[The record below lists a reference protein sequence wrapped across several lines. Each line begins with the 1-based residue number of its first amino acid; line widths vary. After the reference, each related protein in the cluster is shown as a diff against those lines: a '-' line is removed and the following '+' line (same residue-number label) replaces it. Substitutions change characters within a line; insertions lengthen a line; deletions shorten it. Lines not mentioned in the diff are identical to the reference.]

1 MNLIR
6 EMLSYPFLVRA
17 LAGGMM
23 VSLCAS
29 LLGVSLVLRRYS
41 MIGDGLSHVSF
52 GALSIALAM
61 GWSPLRISIPVV
73 VLAAFFLPGMDG
85 VHGWRILM
93 RDRHKHASPNS
104 AQAEAACA
112 GALHLRL
119 AGDAW
124 YFGILHKKPFIGDDD
139 RPVCPM
145 DIKRANRLMF
155 AAEVIL
161 MAVLAAAL
169 FLA

>member
-73 VLAAFFLPGMDG
+73 VLAAFSCSGLRRTAGLKAMQPLPLYQPAP
-85 VHGWRILM
+85 WR
-93 RDRHKHASPNS
+93 
-104 AQAEAACA
+104 
-112 GALHLRL
+112 
-119 AGDAW
+119 
-124 YFGILHKKPFIGDDD
+124 
-139 RPVCPM
+139 
-145 DIKRANRLMF
+145 
-155 AAEVIL
+155 
-161 MAVLAAAL
+161 
-169 FLA
+169 

>member
-52 GALSIALAM
+52 GALSIALDASYCRM
-61 GWSPLRISIPVV
+61 KDTCV
-73 VLAAFFLPGMDG
+73 ALP
-85 VHGWRILM
+85 
-93 RDRHKHASPNS
+93 K
-104 AQAEAACA
+104 
-112 GALHLRL
+112 
-119 AGDAW
+119 
-124 YFGILHKKPFIGDDD
+124 
-139 RPVCPM
+139 
-145 DIKRANRLMF
+145 
-155 AAEVIL
+155 
-161 MAVLAAAL
+161 
-169 FLA
+169 

>member
-61 GWSPLRISIPVV
+61 GWSPLKISIPVV
-73 VLAAFFLPGMDG
+73 VLAAFFLLRITENSRIKSDAAIALISASALALGIIVTSLTTGMTTDVSSLYVRKHPGHEQG
-85 VHGWRILM
+85 GCL
-93 RDRHKHASPNS
+93 
-104 AQAEAACA
+104 AQRGAVPGGA
-112 GALHLRL
+112 GA
-119 AGDAW
+119 
-124 YFGILHKKPFIGDDD
+124 
-139 RPVCPM
+139 VCNMLQPHICS
-145 DIKRANRLMF
+145 DL
-155 AAEVIL
+155 
-161 MAVLAAAL
+161 
-169 FLA
+169 